1 MFPVID
7 KKMTGKCLKKLMRQN
22 GLTPK
27 DIQRYL
33 SLSCVQTVYRWFS
46 GVNIP
51 SIDNLYAL
59 SQLYGVEVDGMVKF
73 FENSK
78 E

>member
-7 KKMTGKCLKKLMRQN
+7 NKMTGKCLNKLMRQN

-33 SLSCVQTVYRWFS
+33 SLSCFQTVYRWFS